1 MRKCRKWFI
10 SYTFCPKIGK
20 VGVVVG
26 AGRVQT
32 KPKGEGSG
40 RFVDRRGFASSLLK
54 KGRVELLKKGFGDAL
69 SATPHREVFG
79 VSVLVG
85 LWGYSFGTYAG
96 GL

>member
-1 MRKCRKWFI
+1 MCKCRKWFI

-20 VGVVVG
+20 VGAVFG

-40 RFVDRRGFASSLLK
+40 RALDRRGFASSLLK
-54 KGRVELLKKGFGDAL
+54 KGFGVTL

-85 LWGYSFGTYAG
+85 L
-96 GL
+96 